1 VNRST
6 SKKCPYCGGKGKIGI
21 TTYLPISKMKKI
33 MKKHDLSQTKIAQ
46 ICGITQTGVS
56 NWFSDNKNTKGIKTA
71 YFEML
76 AKKGY
81 S

>member
-1 VNRST
+1 MNRST
-6 SKKCPYCGGKGKIGI
+6 SKKCPYCGGKGKIGS
-21 TTYLPISKMKKI
+21 TTYSPVSKMKKI
-33 MKKHDLSQTKIAQ
+33 MKKHNLTQLKISELCGLSQA
-46 ICGITQTGVS
+46 GVS
-56 NWFSDNKNTKGIKTA
+56 NWFDTCRNVKGVKKA